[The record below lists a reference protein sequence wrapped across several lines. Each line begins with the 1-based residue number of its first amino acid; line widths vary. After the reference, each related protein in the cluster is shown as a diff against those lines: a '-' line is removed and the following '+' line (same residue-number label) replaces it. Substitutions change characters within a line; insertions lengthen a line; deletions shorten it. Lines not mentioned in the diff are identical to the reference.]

1 MIIIYI
7 IIQFLNKRDF
17 RDVGFKVYVLLKMTD
32 DDKVEDM
39 DTLLLE
45 EQLDNECY
53 LHRQAKFESKVRS
66 YPRKLPF
73 AIQSAKGAW
82 ITDVEGNK
90 YLDCLSGAGTL
101 ALGHNHP
108 VVTESIKKLLDSN
121 LPMHTLDIT
130 TPLKDKFSEFMYEL
144 LATNSDEYC
153 LQFCGPTGADA
164 VEAAIK
170 LAKQVTGRSGVVSFS
185 GGYHGMTHGALAVTG
200 NLAPKESIEGLMNSV
215 QFLPYPNMYRC
226 AFGLPFEQS
235 VNAHMSYF
243 EHFLKD
249 VESGVVKPAAVILEV
264 IQGEGGVNPAPI
276 EWLKHVRR
284 VTKEL
289 DILLIIDEVQTGF
302 CRTGRWF
309 AYQHADIDPD
319 MIVMSK
325 AIGGG
330 LPLAVLGI
338 KRQYDVW
345 QAGNH
350 SGTFRGNQLAM
361 ATGLATLE
369 YLKDNDV
376 ADYVAEIGA
385 WFISQLKIRQQRY
398 PRIGHV
404 RGRGLMIGIEIVN
417 PYLPKQNDGSYPAD
431 SDAAANIQ
439 QACFKQGLVIEKGG
453 RGGTVLRLLPP
464 LNVTKD
470 ELQQVLQKLDRALE
484 DNQ

>member
-1 MIIIYI
+1 MSTS
-7 IIQFLNKRDF
+7 FLKEKNNNK
-17 RDVGFKVYVLLKMTD
+17 
-32 DDKVEDM
+32 
-39 DTLLLE
+39 
-45 EQLDNECY
+45 NY
-53 LHRQAKFESKVRS
+53 LNRQAQFESRVLS

-73 AIQSAKGAW
+73 AIQSASGVW

-90 YLDCLSGAGTL
+90 YIDCLSGAGTL

-108 VVTESIKKLLDSN
+108 VVTKSIKQLLDSN

-130 TPLKDKFSEFMYEL
+130 TPLKDKFSEFMYTL
-144 LATNSDEYC
+144 LATNCDEYC

-170 LAKQVTGRSGVVSFS
+170 LAKQVTGRSGIVSFS

-200 NLAPKESIEGLMNSV
+200 NLAPKKGIEGLMSPV
-215 QFLPYPNMYRC
+215 QFLPYPNAYRC
-226 AFGLPFEQS
+226 AFGLSSEQS
-235 VNAHMSYF
+235 VSAHITYF
-243 EHFLKD
+243 ENFLKD

-276 EWLKHVRR
+276 EWLKQVRR

-309 AYQHADIDPD
+309 AYQYADIDPD

-338 KRQYDVW
+338 KKQYDAW

-361 ATGLATLE
+361 ATGLATLK
-369 YLKDNDV
+369 YLKENDM
-376 ADYVAEIGA
+376 ATYVTEIGA
-385 WFISQLKIRQQRY
+385 WFMSELKTLQQRY
-398 PRIGHV
+398 SRIGHI
-404 RGRGLMIGIEIVN
+404 RGRGLMIGMEVID
-417 PYLPKQNDGSYPAD
+417 PSLPRQTDGSHPAD
-431 SDAAANIQ
+431 SAMAASIQ
-439 QACFKQGLVIEKGG
+439 QACFKHGLIIEKGG
-453 RGGTVLRLLPP
+453 RDGTVLRLLPP

-470 ELQQVLQKLDRALE
+470 ELRQVLEKLDRALQ
-484 DNQ
+484 DNI

>member
-1 MIIIYI
+1 
-7 IIQFLNKRDF
+7 
-17 RDVGFKVYVLLKMTD
+17 
-32 DDKVEDM
+32 M

-82 ITDVEGNK
+82 ITDVEGNQ
-90 YLDCLSGAGTL
+90 YIDCLSGAGTL

-108 VVTESIKKLLDSN
+108 VVIESIKKLLDSN

-200 NLAPKESIEGLMNSV
+200 NLAPKEGIEGLMNSV
-215 QFLPYPNMYRC
+215 QFLPYPNTYRC

-398 PRIGHV
+398 SRIGHV

-439 QACFKQGLVIEKGG
+439 QACFKNGLVIEKGG

-470 ELQQVLQKLDRALE
+470 ELQQVLQKLDMALE

>member
-1 MIIIYI
+1 MSTS
-7 IIQFLNKRDF
+7 FLKEKNNNKR
-17 RDVGFKVYVLLKMTD
+17 
-32 DDKVEDM
+32 
-39 DTLLLE
+39 
-45 EQLDNECY
+45 Y
-53 LHRQAKFESKVRS
+53 LHRQAQFESKVRS

-73 AIQSAKGAW
+73 AIQSATGAW

-90 YLDCLSGAGTL
+90 YIDCLSGAGTL

-108 VVTESIKKLLDSN
+108 VVTESIKQLLDSN

-130 TPLKDKFSEFMYEL
+130 TPLKDKFSEFMYTL
-144 LATNSDEYC
+144 LATEKDEYC

-164 VEAAIK
+164 VEAALK
-170 LAKQVTGRSGVVSFS
+170 LAKQVTGRSGIVSFS

-200 NLAPKESIEGLMNSV
+200 NLAPKQGIEGLMSPV
-215 QFLPYPNMYRC
+215 QFLPYPNAYRC
-226 AFGLPFEQS
+226 AFGLSSEQS
-235 VNAHMSYF
+235 VSAHISYF
-243 EHFLKD
+243 ENFLKD

-276 EWLKHVRR
+276 EWLKQVRR

-309 AYQHADIDPD
+309 AYQYAGIDPD

-338 KRQYDVW
+338 KKQYDAW

-369 YLKDNDV
+369 YLKDHDM
-376 ADYVAEIGA
+376 ASYVAEMGA
-385 WFISQLKIRQQRY
+385 WFMAELNGLQKRY

-404 RGRGLMIGIEIVN
+404 RGRGLMIGIEIID
-417 PYLPKQNDGSYPAD
+417 PDLPRQSDGSYPAD
-431 SDAAANIQ
+431 SAAAASIQ
-439 QACFKQGLVIEKGG
+439 QACFRHGLVIEKGG

-470 ELQQVLQKLDRALE
+470 ELHQVLDKLERALQE
-484 DNQ
+484 NQ

>member
-1 MIIIYI
+1 
-7 IIQFLNKRDF
+7 
-17 RDVGFKVYVLLKMTD
+17 
-32 DDKVEDM
+32 M
-39 DTLLLE
+39 DTHLLDE
-45 EQLDNECY
+45 PLDNDCY
-53 LHRQAKFESKVRS
+53 LHRQEKFESKVRS

-82 ITDVEGNK
+82 ITDVEGNE
-90 YLDCLSGAGTL
+90 YIDCLSGAGTL

-108 VVTESIKKLLDSN
+108 VVIDSIKQLLDSE

-130 TPLKDKFSEFMYEL
+130 TPLKDKFSEFMYKL
-144 LATNSDEYC
+144 LATNQDEYC

-200 NLAPKESIEGLMNSV
+200 NLAPKQGIEGLMSAV
-215 QFLPYPNMYRC
+215 QFLPYPNLYRC
-226 AFGLPFEQS
+226 AFGLSFEQS
-235 VNAHMSYF
+235 INAHISYF
-243 EHFLKD
+243 ENFLKD

-309 AYQHADIDPD
+309 AYQYADIDPD

-338 KRQYDVW
+338 KKQHDVW

-361 ATGLATLE
+361 ATGLATLT
-369 YLKDNDV
+369 YLQDNDM
-376 ADYVAEIGA
+376 AAYVSEIGA
-385 WFISQLKIRQQRY
+385 WFMSQLTTRQQSD
-398 PRIGHV
+398 PRVGHV

-417 PYLPKQNDGSYPAD
+417 PALPKQNDGSYPAD
-431 SDAAANIQ
+431 SDAAAKIQ
-439 QACFKQGLVIEKGG
+439 QACFKHGLVIEKGG

-470 ELQQVLQKLDRALE
+470 ELQQVLQKLDCALQ
-484 DNQ
+484 DSL

>member
-1 MIIIYI
+1 MYMS
-7 IIQFLNKRDF
+7 
-17 RDVGFKVYVLLKMTD
+17 VLDKQTD
-32 DDKVEDM
+32 ND
-39 DTLLLE
+39 
-45 EQLDNECY
+45 CY
-53 LHRQAKFESKVRS
+53 LQRQATFESNVRS

-73 AIQSAKGAW
+73 AIESAQGAW
-82 ITDVEGNK
+82 ITDVEGK
-90 YLDCLSGAGTL
+90 QYIDCLSGAGTL

-108 VVTESIKKLLDSN
+108 VVTDSIKALLDSK

-130 TPLKDKFSEFMYEL
+130 TPLKDKFSEFIYTL
-144 LATNSDEYC
+144 LVTDSDEYR

-164 VEAAIK
+164 VEAALK
-170 LAKQVTGRSGVVSFS
+170 LAKQVTGRSGIISFS

-200 NLAPKESIEGLMNSV
+200 NLAPKQGIDGLMSPV
-215 QFLPYPNMYRC
+215 QFLPYPNTYRC
-226 AFGLPFEQS
+226 AFGLSSEQS
-235 VNAHMSYF
+235 ISAHMTYF

-276 EWLKHVRR
+276 EWLKQVRK
-284 VTKEL
+284 VTREL

-309 AYQHADIDPD
+309 AYQYADIDPD

-338 KRQYDVW
+338 KKQYDAW

-369 YLKDNDV
+369 YLKDNDMAAYV
-376 ADYVAEIGA
+376 ADIGGWFMAELQA
-385 WFISQLKIRQQRY
+385 LQSRY
-398 PRIGHV
+398 PCIGQV
-404 RGRGLMIGIEIVN
+404 RGRGLMLGVEIIN
-417 PYLPKQNDGSYPAD
+417 PDLPKHSDGSYPAD
-431 SDAAANIQ
+431 SAAAASIQ
-439 QACFKQGLVIEKGG
+439 QACFKYGLVIEKGG
-453 RGGTVLRLLPP
+453 RGGTVLRFLPP
-464 LNVTKD
+464 LNITKA
-470 ELQQVLQKLDRALE
+470 ELHQVLDKLERALQ
-484 DNQ
+484 DNE

>member
-1 MIIIYI
+1 
-7 IIQFLNKRDF
+7 
-17 RDVGFKVYVLLKMTD
+17 
-32 DDKVEDM
+32 M
-39 DTLLLE
+39 DTILLDE
-45 EQLDNECY
+45 PLDNECY
-53 LHRQAKFESKVRS
+53 LHRQEQFESKVRS

-82 ITDVEGNK
+82 ITDVEGNE
-90 YLDCLSGAGTL
+90 YIDCLSGAGTL

-108 VVTESIKKLLDSN
+108 VVTESIKALLDSN

-130 TPLKDKFSEFMYEL
+130 TPLKDKFSEFMYKL

-200 NLAPKESIEGLMNSV
+200 NLAPKQGIEGLMNSV

-235 VNAHMSYF
+235 IHAHMRYF
-243 EHFLKD
+243 ENFLKD

-289 DILLIIDEVQTGF
+289 GIMLIIDEVQTGF

-309 AYQHADIDPD
+309 AYQYADIDPD

-338 KRQYDVW
+338 KKQYDVW

-361 ATGLATLE
+361 ATGLATLN
-369 YLKDNDV
+369 YLKDNNV
-376 ADYVAEIGA
+376 ADYVLEIGA
-385 WFISQLKIRQQRY
+385 WFMAQLKIRQQRY
-398 PRIGHV
+398 PKMGQV
-404 RGRGLMIGIEIVN
+404 RGRGLMIGIEIIN
-417 PYLPKQNDGSYPAD
+417 PSLPKQNDGSYPAD
-431 SDAAANIQ
+431 SDVAAKIQ
-439 QACFKQGLVIEKGG
+439 QACFKHGLVIEKGG

-464 LNVTKD
+464 LNITKD
-470 ELQQVLQKLDRALE
+470 ELQQVLQRLDMALE

>member
-1 MIIIYI
+1 
-7 IIQFLNKRDF
+7 
-17 RDVGFKVYVLLKMTD
+17 
-32 DDKVEDM
+32 M

-130 TPLKDKFSEFMYEL
+130 TPLKDKFSQFMYEL
-144 LATNSDEYC
+144 LGTNSDEYC

-200 NLAPKESIEGLMNSV
+200 NLAPKEGIEGLMNSV
-215 QFLPYPNMYRC
+215 QFLPYPNTYRC

-284 VTKEL
+284 VTKEI

-439 QACFKQGLVIEKGG
+439 QACFKNGLVIEKGG

-470 ELQQVLQKLDRALE
+470 ELQQVLQKLDMALE